1 VNELGENLRARWTVM
16 LKIGE
21 KAPDFVLPSDEGEE
35 VSLETFRGKR
45 VLIFFYPKANTAG

>member
-1 VNELGENLRARWTVM
+1 M

-35 VSLETFRGKR
+35 VSLENFKEKR
-45 VLIFFYPKANTAG
+45 VLIFFYPKANTTG